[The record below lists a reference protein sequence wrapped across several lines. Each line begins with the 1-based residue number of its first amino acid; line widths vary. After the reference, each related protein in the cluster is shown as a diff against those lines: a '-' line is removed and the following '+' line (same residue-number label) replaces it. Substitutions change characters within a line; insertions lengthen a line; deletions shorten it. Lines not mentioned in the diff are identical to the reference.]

1 MISIKSCKEGPYG
14 AINTEKVYE
23 IIRDKGKKENILS
36 SSTIQDE
43 VISSKKFLRN
53 NNVGNEKAKN
63 DGKKNDNENKNENK
77 NEYIYEKKNKNA
89 SINDNV
95 NAKVNDDRGKDR
107 TYIARCIDKDT
118 GIDIDI
124 DIDMTEKKDVEEE
137 EKDTSSCHNYAF
149 GHLRSQISTSS
160 FSSSSPSSIPSSSL
174 PSSSLPSSSL
184 PSSSL
189 PSSSLLSSSLPTFSL
204 PISSPSSSP
213 TLFTPAS
220 FNSSSSSLP
229 LPLPLPSPSDR
240 YHCNEPTLPSLGEP
254 LQLKAEI
261 GVRMRYTRL
270 IPFLNYF
277 FVIDID
283 IVISISFS
291 TVNSIFNCCFYF
303 YYSCYYLI

>member
-14 AINTEKVYE
+14 AINTEKVNE

-36 SSTIQDE
+36 SSTIKDE

-53 NNVGNEKAKN
+53 NNVGNEKANN
-63 DGKKNDNENKNENK
+63 DGKKNDNKNKYENKNEDIN
-77 NEYIYEKKNKNA
+77 EKKNKNA

-124 DIDMTEKKDVEEE
+124 DIDMTEKKDVKEE

-160 FSSSSPSSIPSSSL
+160 SSSSSPSSIPSSPLNFS
-174 PSSSLPSSSL
+174 P
-184 PSSSL
+184 L

-213 TLFTPAS
+213 THFTPAS

-229 LPLPLPSPSDR
+229 LPLTSPSDP

-283 IVISISFS
+283 IVIVISFS

>member
-53 NNVGNEKAKN
+53 NNVGNEKANN

-118 GIDIDI
+118 GIDID
-124 DIDMTEKKDVEEE
+124 MTEKKDVEEE
-137 EKDTSSCHNYAF
+137 EKDTSSCHNYVF
-149 GHLRSQISTSS
+149 GQLRSQISTSS
-160 FSSSSPSSIPSSSL
+160 SSSSSPSSIPSSPLNFSPL
-174 PSSSLPSSSL
+174 PSSSLL
-184 PSSSL
+184 FSSL

-261 GVRMRYTRL
+261 GVRIRYTRL